1 MKRKKC
7 AHTHEVLSGINVS
20 WSVNVSTRHRLKMN
34 FYNNLRPRAPLTSNQ
49 PRPIDESPSSIEYWE
64 ARDSGYNFLNTFTIH
79 RQMESIRFCHSLG
92 WTGIKCGLKSRP
104 KVNHAREIKR
114 YRKKYGYLF
123 WYDGYSNVHFIEF
136 QRISSLSELNVNI
149 PIPYVRTIIFCS
161 PLIRI
166 GLSN

>member
-1 MKRKKC
+1 MNSYRSFSGNVAGFHVKRNDFGKHMPNDEWKEKKC

-79 RQMESIRFCHSLG
+79 R
-92 WTGIKCGLKSRP
+92 
-104 KVNHAREIKR
+104 
-114 YRKKYGYLF
+114 
-123 WYDGYSNVHFIEF
+123 
-136 QRISSLSELNVNI
+136 
-149 PIPYVRTIIFCS
+149 
-161 PLIRI
+161 
-166 GLSN
+166 